1 MPKIESGSLYI
12 SNENG
17 LYSKLGDV
25 KDLSIE
31 IEDELEYISDVIST
45 INDLEQSFECICS
58 ITEEALFS
66 ITGLLDVI
74 IQCCPNRKVIYLA
87 THSRKKRTRKKNIH
101 RAIKILEEMS
111 NAEN

>member
-1 MPKIESGSLYI
+1 MLKIENATLYI
-12 SNENG
+12 LNENG
-17 LYSKLGDV
+17 VYSKLCGV
-25 KDLSIE
+25 KDASIE
-31 IEDELEYISDVIST
+31 TEDELEYISDVIST
-45 INDLEQSFECICS
+45 INDLERSFECVCS
-58 ITEEALFS
+58 IAEEALFS

-111 NAEN
+111 NA